1 MYGKEGGKKEETMKR
16 TKKLHILIDEEVC
29 EQLKVLKEKEE
40 RSFSYLINQSLHNF
54 VNMKQKRGRGKKRI

>member
-16 TKKLHILIDEEVC
+16 TKKLHILIDEEVY

-54 VNMKQKRGRGKKRI
+54 VNRKKGGRRKKRI

>member
-1 MYGKEGGKKEETMKR
+1 MKR
-16 TKKLHILIDEEVC
+16 TKKLHILIDEEVY

-54 VNMKQKRGRGKKRI
+54 VNRKKGGRRKKRI